1 MQKEEIKSLIEEKLD
16 ELISEELSVSD
27 NVTRFSRRVGARILN
42 DFKRRPAV
50 KGGQFLTIRQG
61 DFTEPFLNQQ
71 IEVQWTAYDFSDRKY
86 ITGDYENVG
95 MTSNNGK
102 RITVRF
108 ITVKGKPN
116 IMEFYQLIQH
126 EVEHAF
132 EICLRGK
139 PYSNAGNYR
148 IAAHLM
154 HNCRDK
160 MEWIVARL
168 IYISYRFESNAYANG
183 AYQYLMNSN
192 DYINGFRIA
201 IKKTLLYK
209 WLRHLDELEADVRNF
224 IKNGG
229 DINEYL
235 GHYDKMNE
243 KLLFKMI
250 ERTRKSL
257 ARMIGRVIVKAMND
271 YSVQNLSIS

>member
-1 MQKEEIKSLIEEKLD
+1 MLKEEIDFLIEEKLD

-27 NVTRFSRRVGARILN
+27 NVTRFSRRIGSRILS
-42 DFKRRPAV
+42 DFKKRPAV

-61 DFTEPFLNQQ
+61 GFTEPFLNRH
-71 IEVQWTAYDFSDRKY
+71 IEVLWTAYDFTDRKFV
-86 ITGDYENVG
+86 TSDYENVG

-102 RITVRF
+102 RITLRF
-108 ITVKGKPN
+108 ILVRGKPN

-132 EICLRGK
+132 ELCLRRK

-160 MEWIVARL
+160 MEWVVARL

-183 AYQYLMNSN
+183 AYQFLMNSN

-209 WLRHLDELEADVRNF
+209 WLKHIDELESDVRVF

-229 DINEYL
+229 NIDDYL
-235 GHYDKMNE
+235 GCYDKMNE
-243 KLLFKMI
+243 KLLFKLI
-250 ERTRKSL
+250 GRSRKSL

-271 YSVQNLSIS
+271 YPAQNPSIN